1 MTMNKFSSLSQ
12 NNNHQV
18 KIDIRKEKEFPSLIS
33 FPHGVPENVDNE
45 DVKIIA
51 KRKRTEKLMK
61 TNLEITLD
69 KLTYKGY
76 DYGEYSYKKNCY
88 NYAIGVVSNNDPTK
102 MKVYPSTQ
110 AFIMRPEIVEK
121 AQPLKIKEEELSA
134 AEKSAAAAIEYLEK
148 RESLTNEFGSK
159 KKKRAMNAAKSNI
172 ISSDNISGASHLQSM
187 FTTKTSDVDQ
197 SDLIKAAEDV
207 VNKMKRKKR
216 SSY

>member
-1 MTMNKFSSLSQ
+1 MKMNKFSSFSQ

-18 KIDIRKEKEFPSLIS
+18 KIDVRKEKEFPSLIS

-45 DVKIIA
+45 EVKIVA
-51 KRKRTEKLMK
+51 NRKRTEKFVK

-76 DYGEYSYKKNCY
+76 DYGEHSYKKNCY
-88 NYAIGVVSNNDPTK
+88 NYAVGVVSSSDPSK
-102 MKVYPSTQ
+102 MKIYPCTQ
-110 AFIMRPEIVEK
+110 AFIMRPEIAEK
-121 AQPLKIKEEELSA
+121 AQQVKVKEEELSA
-134 AEKSAAAAIEYLEK
+134 AEKSAAAATEYLEK

-172 ISSDNISGASHLQSM
+172 ISSDNISGASHLQNM
-187 FTTKTSDVDQ
+187 FTTKSSDVDH
-197 SDLIKAAEDV
+197 SELIKAAEDV